1 MSEDFSG
8 FMPMIHQI
16 NITKETPMINTE
28 GELVTAHTFKIQ
40 TKDGSEHIFS
50 ISNQD
55 LMRLY
60 FLISKV
66 FMSE

>member
-28 GELVTAHTFKIQ
+28 GELVTAHTFKVQ
-40 TKDGSEHIFS
+40 TKDGSDHIFS

-55 LMRLY
+55 LMRLH
-60 FLISKV
+60 FLILKV
-66 FMSE
+66 FTSE

>member
-28 GELVTAHTFKIQ
+28 GEIVTAHTFKVQ
-40 TKDGSEHIFS
+40 TKDGLDHVFS
-50 ISNQD
+50 ISNYD
-55 LMRLY
+55 LMRLS
-60 FLISKV
+60 FLIQKV
-66 FMSE
+66 ITNE